1 MNQEKGQEGR
11 WPLHLATRPISAWKA
26 QGQWAGATVADYARR
41 IAADSPDRVM
51 VIDNGTP
58 VRAGRLM
65 QDAVA
70 LAAGLR
76 GAGIGR
82 GDVIS
87 FQLPNWYEASVINL
101 AAVLI
106 GAVVNP
112 LVPIYRDAEVGFM
125 MRDCGSRV
133 VFIPAAFRRHDYVAM
148 LQRLRPGL
156 PDLRAV
162 VVLRGDPGPFTAWAD
177 MLAADAVAEDSAA
190 DPDAVKLIMYT
201 SGTTGPAK
209 GVLHSHNTLLC
220 EMRALDARWGVRP
233 DDAMFMPSPV
243 SHITGC
249 TLGLDFPWVYGIP
262 AVFMDTWSGARAVQ
276 EVRAHRATLSVGAT
290 PFLREL
296 LDAAKAAND
305 RLPGFRMFCC
315 GGAAIPA
322 DLMHEALD
330 WFEDAIVCRV
340 YGSTEAPT
348 VTLGPA
354 SREDRITCAETD
366 GEVWN
371 TEVRIADAATG
382 ETLGRNREG
391 EILVRGPELFLGY
404 ARAEDNATAFDA
416 DGYFRTG
423 DLGVLTDT
431 DRIVVTG
438 RKKDLIIRGGE
449 NISPK
454 EIEDV
459 LLRHADVAEV
469 AVVGMPHARLGEA
482 VCAFV
487 VPRANAHPGPAQLT
501 AWLRDAGMAPQ
512 KWPERV
518 EIVDEL
524 PRTAS
529 GKVRKNLLRDQVAAA
544 SQ

>member
-1 MNQEKGQEGR
+1 MNKEDRQEGR
-11 WPLHLATRPISAWKA
+11 WPLHLATRPIDAWKA
-26 QGQWAGATVADYARR
+26 QGQWSGATVADYARR
-41 IAADSPDRVM
+41 LSADSPDRVLI
-51 VIDNGTP
+51 VDNGTP
-58 VRAGRLM
+58 VRADRLM
-65 QDAVA
+65 REAVA
-70 LAAGLR
+70 LASGLR
-76 GAGIGR
+76 RAGIMR

-87 FQLPNWYEASVINL
+87 FQIPNWYEASVINL
-101 AAVLI
+101 AAVLM

-125 MRDCGSRV
+125 MRDCRSRV
-133 VFIPAAFRRHDYVAM
+133 VFIPASFRRHDYVAM
-148 LQRLRPGL
+148 LQRLRPNL
-156 PDLRAV
+156 PDLHKV
-162 VVLRGDPGPFTAWAD
+162 VVLRGDPGPFTAWDD
-177 MLAADAVAEDSAA
+177 MLAEEAMDEIRI

-209 GVLHSHNTLLC
+209 GVLHSHNTFMC
-220 EMRALDARWGVRP
+220 ELRALDRRWGIGP

-249 TLGLDFPWVYGIP
+249 MLGLDFPWVYGVP
-262 AVFMDTWSGARAVQ
+262 AVFIDTWSGARAVN
-276 EVRAHRATLSVGAT
+276 EIRAHRATLSVGAT
-290 PFLREL
+290 PFLTEL
-296 LDAAKAAND
+296 LAAAKAAND

-315 GGAAIPA
+315 GGAAIHA
-322 DLMHEALD
+322 DLIREALD

-354 SREDRITCAETD
+354 TREDRITCADTD

-371 TEVRIADAATG
+371 TEVRIADAVTG
-382 ETLGRNREG
+382 DTLGRDQPG

-404 ARAEDNATAFDA
+404 SRAEDNAMAFDA

-423 DLGVLTDT
+423 DLGVLTDAN
-431 DRIVVTG
+431 RVIVTG

-454 EIEDV
+454 EIED
-459 LLRHADVAEV
+459 A
-469 AVVGMPHARLGEA
+469 PHPRLGEG

-487 VPRANAHPGPAQLT
+487 VARPDRQVT
-501 AWLRDAGMAPQ
+501 AASLVALLRDGGMAPQ

-518 EIVDEL
+518 EIVEQL

-529 GKVRKNLLRDQVAAA
+529 GKVRKNVLRDQVAGN
-544 SQ
+544 